1 MTDFTPEFHKHGP
14 GKQAELRLD
23 AETRLKEGSAPLTNG
38 WTLSAGALTLLYKLA
53 SSPDS
58 AADAL
63 RLLHELQAYQVEL
76 DLQHTQLEAN
86 ERESALELARY
97 KFLYEFAPVG
107 YLVVGLDGRL
117 IESNPAGAELLGV
130 ARDEAG
136 GRPVD
141 SFLGT
146 GSRLAFARLLKQL
159 RDGAS
164 GASCEV
170 QSGDT
175 GSGSRWLRIV
185 ANISPGGEAV
195 LMMVSECDR
204 MTDA

>member
-1 MTDFTPEFHKHGP
+1 MPDLTPESRKPGP

-23 AETRLKEGSAPLTNG
+23 AETRLKAGTAPLTNG
-38 WTLSAGALTLLYKLA
+38 WSLSADALTLLYKLA

-76 DLQHTQLEAN
+76 DLQHAQLEAN
-86 ERESALELARY
+86 EREFALELARY
-97 KFLYEFAPVG
+97 KSLYEFAPVG
-107 YLVVGLDGRL
+107 YLVAGLDGRL

-130 ARDEAG
+130 ARDEVG

-146 GSRLAFARLLKQL
+146 GSRLAFAGLLKQL
-159 RDGAS
+159 RDGAA

-175 GSGSRWLRIV
+175 GSGSRRLRIV

-204 MTDA
+204 MPDA

>member
-1 MTDFTPEFHKHGP
+1 MSDFTPEFHKHGP
-14 GKQAELRLD
+14 GKEAELRLD
-23 AETRLKEGSAPLTNG
+23 AETRLKEGTAPLANG
-38 WTLSAGALTLLYKLA
+38 CSLSVDALTLLYKLA

-76 DLQHTQLEAN
+76 DLQHAQLEAN
-86 ERESALELARY
+86 EREFALELARY
-97 KFLYEFAPVG
+97 KALYEFAPVG
-107 YLVVGLDGRL
+107 YLVAGLDGRL

-130 ARDEAG
+130 ARDEIG

-146 GSRLAFARLLKQL
+146 GSRLAFAGLLKQL

-164 GASCEV
+164 GISCEV

-175 GSGSRWLRIV
+175 GSGPRRLRIV

-204 MTDA
+204 MPGA